1 MKKFICLVVL
11 IMSILVTGC
20 ANDTIENSSDRQ
32 NADINSNINDN
43 KTTNTEEKSKEIEI
57 DTKNIYKDID
67 VLSMKKAMEPIFLE
81 MYNDKVS
88 YKDCQSGEY
97 LYKIVYSI
105 INTYFTDEKDSV
117 TELNYDATGFYIA
130 MDLNKVSEYLKAGF
144 NSYGGDLVENYTS
157 SENMIMQYLPGYNA
171 YGIVPADGG
180 PIASIKVLN
189 AHKNGDNTY
198 EATVGV
204 TIEDDTKSQN
214 IGRYV
219 VSMVKNDDSS
229 SKFQYRIRDI
239 EKDV

>member
-97 LYKIVYSI
+97 LSKIVY
-105 INTYFTDEKDSV
+105 
-117 TELNYDATGFYIA
+117 
-130 MDLNKVSEYLKAGF
+130 
-144 NSYGGDLVENYTS
+144 
-157 SENMIMQYLPGYNA
+157 
-171 YGIVPADGG
+171 
-180 PIASIKVLN
+180 
-189 AHKNGDNTY
+189 
-198 EATVGV
+198 
-204 TIEDDTKSQN
+204 
-214 IGRYV
+214 
-219 VSMVKNDDSS
+219 
-229 SKFQYRIRDI
+229 
-239 EKDV
+239 